1 MTCKLIVL
9 WTLNR
14 QAKKFLRRFVAWFV
28 PEKFYVRDSVS
39 GEIDLLWKFLAQIFS
54 LDNNTWL
61 YYIRQ
66 SGKDKF
72 NLFEI

>member
-14 QAKKFLRRFVAWFV
+14 QAKIFLGRFVAQFV
-28 PEKFYVRDSVS
+28 PEKFYVRDCVS
-39 GEIDLLWKFLAQIFS
+39 GEIFLSRKFLAQIFS
-54 LDNNTWL
+54 SDNNTWL
-61 YYIRQ
+61 YYIREN
-66 SGKDKF
+66 GKDKL